1 MLDTLEN
8 FRKELDA
15 IDATLVDTLGRRLEL
30 CRRIAAYKREHG
42 IPMMQPHRVELVK
55 KRCAALG
62 EQHGLDARFV
72 IELYTLIIGEACRIE
87 DDIID
92 VQPEARSDAR
102 PDARPDARAG

>member
-1 MLDTLEN
+1 MLDTLES
-8 FRKELDA
+8 FRKDLDA
-15 IDATLVDTLGRRLEL
+15 IDATLVDALGRRLAL

-55 KRCAALG
+55 RRCAALG

-72 IELYTLIIGEACRIE
+72 VELYTLIIGEACRIE

-92 VQPEARSDAR
+92 AR
-102 PDARPDARAG
+102 PDVRAG